1 MGYSNDNFWKLDKWD
16 KIGIASLIVFFT
28 IFVVLNTFSFGAEV
42 PSDFYKLDYFDV
54 YKDLIFDY
62 TGLVKTSN
70 NANIYKYKLKNGN
83 NYILLNGSY
92 FYNYVLTNT
101 DDISLDYVFT
111 DKVST
116 VESSGSQIY
125 IYNSDNFDYL
135 YITFYEDNFVDVYT
149 NANGMTDAISSMIDF
164 VSVDAFWSVF
174 NKAIPYILI
183 VVLVAFGIYLI
194 THAIREISKGRDV

>member
-1 MGYSNDNFWKLDKWD
+1 MGCSNDNYWKLDKWD
-16 KIGIASLIVFFT
+16 KIGIASLIIFFT
-28 IFVVLNTFSFGAEV
+28 IFVVLNTFSFGADV
-42 PSDFYKLDYFDV
+42 PSDFYKIDYVDV

-62 TGLVKTSN
+62 TGLVKTSS
-70 NANIYKYKLKNGN
+70 ANIYKYKLKNGN
-83 NYILLNGSY
+83 NYILLNGSF

-116 VESSGSQIY
+116 VNSSGSQIY

-164 VSVDAFWSVF
+164 VSFDDFWLVF
-174 NKAIPYILI
+174 KIAIPYILV
-183 VVLVAFGIYLI
+183 VVLAGFGIYLI
-194 THAIREISKGRDV
+194 VHAIKEISKGRDI

>member
-16 KIGIASLIVFFT
+16 KIGIAILIIFFT

-42 PSDFYKLDYFDV
+42 PSDFYKIDYVDV
-54 YKDLIFDY
+54 YKNLVFDY
-62 TGLVKTSN
+62 NGLVKTS

-92 FYNYVLTNT
+92 FYNYVLSNT
-101 DDISLDYVFT
+101 DDISLDYVFK

-116 VESSGSQIY
+116 VNSSDSQIY

-135 YITFYEDNFVDVYT
+135 YITFYPDNFVHVYT

-164 VSVDAFWSVF
+164 VSFDDFWSVF
-174 NKAIPYILI
+174 KFAIPYIL
-183 VVLVAFGIYLI
+183 VVVYFVFGIYLI